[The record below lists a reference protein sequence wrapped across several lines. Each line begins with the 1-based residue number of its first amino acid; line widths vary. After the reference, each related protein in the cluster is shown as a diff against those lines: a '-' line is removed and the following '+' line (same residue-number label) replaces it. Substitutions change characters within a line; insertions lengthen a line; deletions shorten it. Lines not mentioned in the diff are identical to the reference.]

1 MPTMF
6 PAEKV
11 ADLIR
16 TGGSCRVDADV
27 KPGFVPGDKVVIA
40 NINPATHTRLPRYV
54 RGKTG
59 TVARDHG
66 VFVFPDTNAVST
78 GDKPQHVYSV
88 VFTATELWG
97 SNAPHQDKLY
107 VDMWEDYM
115 SKAGGER

>member
-6 PAEKV
+6 PVENVPGLVK
-11 ADLIR
+11 

-27 KPGFVPGDKVVIA
+27 KAGFATGDKVVIA

-54 RGKTG
+54 RGKSG
-59 TVARDHG
+59 TVAKDHG
-66 VFVFPDTNAVST
+66 VFVFPDTNALLK

-88 VFTATELWG
+88 VFTAAELWG
-97 SNAPHQDKLY
+97 SDAPHQDKLY

-115 SKAGGER
+115 SRAE